1 MPDEHDRGRT
11 PQEAQ
16 RDGQSAISQ
25 HGPLK
30 ELHQEGGTQIA
41 IDRSLRGPLHPN

>member
-1 MPDEHDRGRT
+1 MPDEHDRERT

-16 RDGQSAISQ
+16 RDGQSATSQ
-25 HGPLK
+25 DGPLK
-30 ELHQEGGTQIA
+30 SFIKRGTQIA